1 MVGLD
6 KINKVDSNEL
16 NGIYKEFAEVLG
28 FEVTQLIFKYF
39 KGLQVT
45 FPTKLLSKNY
55 VEKKVVEEY
64 NGSNMK
70 ELAREYNYSERWV
83 RQVIKVDRERRRTN
97 DDPR

>member
-1 MVGLD
+1 MD
-6 KINKVDSNEL
+6 KIKKVDSNEL

-55 VEKKVVEEY
+55 VERKVVEEY

-70 ELAREYNYSERWV
+70 ELARKYNYSERWV
-83 RQVIKVDRERRRTN
+83 RQVIKVAREGRSSN
-97 DDPR
+97 DDTR

>member
-1 MVGLD
+1 MGID
-6 KINKVDSNEL
+6 KIKKVDSKDL

-64 NGSNMK
+64 DGSNTK
-70 ELAREYNYSERWV
+70 ELARKYNYSERWV
-83 RQVIKVDRERRRTN
+83 RRVLKESREGKKIF
-97 DDPR
+97 DDTS

>member
-1 MVGLD
+1 VVGLD